1 MILIILIGRLL
12 ELILKKK
19 IFNVYVFEKQVIVQ
33 LSNKEIKLI
42 FCVLKVIGGCE

>member
-12 ELILKKK
+12 ELILKKF
-19 IFNVYVFEKQVIVQ
+19 FNVYVFEKQVIVQ

>member
-12 ELILKKK
+12 ELILKK

>member
-12 ELILKKK
+12 ELILKKN
-19 IFNVYVFEKQVIVQ
+19 FNVYVFEKQVIVQ